1 MNDFDEKNIK
11 KALKDETREYH
22 ISLTSTDILKLYNK
36 GKKRKKSRVIISISL
51 IIVFLVAVISLSIFW
66 FLK

>member
-51 IIVFLVAVISLSIFW
+51 IIVFLVAVISLSL
-66 FLK
+66 FLILK

>member
-51 IIVFLVAVISLSIFW
+51 IIVFLVAVISLSLFFI
-66 FLK
+66 LK

>member
-36 GKKRKKSRVIISISL
+36 GKIKDKS
-51 IIVFLVAVISLSIFW
+51 
-66 FLK
+66 